1 MFQSF
6 ARFFAVVLLLSCFSQ
21 LSAQDLYDPD
31 TRPLQITE
39 GHEFT
44 EGPFWHEDGYLLYSD
59 IPVNTIFK
67 WTPDGEKEEFLNP
80 SGHSN
85 GITGDGE
92 GNMLIAQHDGM
103 VSRLSTDGETS
114 TLADT
119 FEGNRLNSPNDLA
132 MTPDGTIYFTDPPYG
147 VNEENR
153 ELDFSG
159 VYRLS
164 PYGELELIYDEFE
177 TPNGIVF
184 APDGS
189 KFYVNDTR
197 SGQIM
202 VFEFSAEGKVTKPT
216 LFAEVGESS
225 ESGAADGMVV
235 DEGGNLYSTG
245 PGGIHVFDPEGNEIE
260 QIGTPERV
268 TNLEFGGED
277 DTTLFM
283 TSPSGV
289 YKLEMNVA
297 GL

>member
-1 MFQSF
+1 MI
-6 ARFFAVVLLLSCFSQ
+6 RKVFFSTVILLFCSTLQ
-21 LSAQDLYDPD
+21 LTAQDLYDTD
-31 TRPLQITE
+31 TQPLQITE

-59 IPVNTIFK
+59 IPANTIFK

-92 GNMLIAQHDGM
+92 ENMLIAQHDGM
-103 VSRLSTDGETS
+103 VSRLNTEGETS
-114 TLADT
+114 RLADT
-119 FEGNRLNSPNDLA
+119 YEGNRLNSPNDLA
-132 MTPDGTIYFTDPPYG
+132 ATADGTIYFTDPPYG
-147 VNEENR
+147 VDEEDR

-164 PYGELELIYDEFE
+164 PYGDLELLYDEFE

-189 KFYVNDTR
+189 KFYVNDTQ

-202 VFEFSAEGKVTKPT
+202 VFEISGDNEVSEPT

-225 ESGAADGMVV
+225 DSGAADGMVV
-235 DEGGNLYSTG
+235 DEQGNLYSTG

-260 QIGTPERV
+260 QIETPERV

-277 DTTLFM
+277 DQTLFM

-289 YKLEMNVA
+289 YQLQMNVT
-297 GL
+297 GF

>member
-1 MFQSF
+1 MF
-6 ARFFAVVLLLSCFSQ
+6 RPFFLLATTLIFLSCFNQ
-21 LSAQDLYDPD
+21 LSAQDLYDQD
-31 TRPLQITE
+31 TQPQQITE

-59 IPVNTIFK
+59 IPANTIFK

-92 GNMLIAQHDGM
+92 ENMLIAQHDGM
-103 VSRLSTDGETS
+103 ISRLNTDGETS
-114 TLADT
+114 LLADT
-119 FEGNRLNSPNDLA
+119 YEGSRLNSPNDLA

-147 VNEENR
+147 LDEEDR

-164 PYGELELIYDEFE
+164 PYGDLELLYDEFE

-184 APDGS
+184 SPAGDR
-189 KFYVNDTR
+189 FYVNDTQ

-202 VFEFSAEGKVTKPT
+202 MFEFSDGGEVTEPT

-225 ESGAADGMVV
+225 DSGAADGMVV
-235 DEGGNLYSTG
+235 DEEGNLYSTG
-245 PGGIHVFDPEGNEIE
+245 PGGIHVFNPEGNEIE
-260 QIGTPERV
+260 QISTPERI
-268 TNLEFGGED
+268 TNLEFGGEN

-289 YKLEMNVA
+289 YKLEMNIS